1 MTTYRQRLNAVVD
14 ARGPLCIG
22 IDPHPTL
29 LDAWGLPRTASGLE
43 RCARSL
49 VDAVGDLVAVFKPQ
63 SAFFETYGSAGIA
76 VLERLLGDIRDVGA
90 IAITDVKRGD
100 IGSTMDAY
108 ADAYLVPGAP
118 LESDAIT
125 VSPYL
130 GFDSLAP
137 AFARAIEHGRG
148 VYVLARTSNPEG
160 GHIQLALG
168 REGSV
173 AQEVIDAAT
182 ALNKRARTRA
192 IGLVIGGTHR
202 DLGCDV
208 SEFNGSIL
216 VPGIGAQ
223 GGRLGDL
230 PALFGDAAGQVLPVV
245 GRGVISAGPDREA
258 LRRKVGAFLVD
269 ASGTVGPPDPIS

>member
-1 MTTYRQRLNAVVD
+1 VTTYRQRLNAVVE

-118 LESDAIT
+118 LGSDAIT

-137 AFARAIEHGRG
+137 AFDRAIEHGRG

>member
-118 LESDAIT
+118 LGSDAIT